1 MGTWT
6 GVICLRIEQVA
17 DSLEFGKE
25 ISGSMK
31 CGEFFD

>member
-6 GVICLRIEQVA
+6 GLICLRIEQVA
-17 DSLEFGKE
+17 DSWECGKE

-31 CGEFFD
+31 YGEFF